1 MSGHFALLNRLRDGS
16 GVADFIREEI
26 RKQEA
31 GVRGEDR
38 LVDRLKELRL
48 PGEFRVFSDVCLEMN
63 DWKVQI
69 DCLVV
74 TDRCCIVL
82 ESKNIS
88 GRLYF
93 NEELDEFYKKEN
105 GTETPI
111 SNPYFQL
118 MRHIRFMK
126 EFLRK
131 TLPQMKVT
139 GAVIMTAKSYRI
151 MQKPTHYPIYKLES
165 MIERVTQMYNSCVG
179 TGFSDGELDLV
190 EKFLQGKRST
200 FVYTPLC
207 EHYRIPPSEIQL
219 GVECP
224 GCGVLGM
231 RRVHTTWSCSA
242 CGKNDRYAHISAVK
256 DYFWIIDKKITNKEF
271 RRFCM
276 IDSKYAA
283 SRMLNSMD
291 LIAYGSGPSR
301 YFVENRKK

>member
-1 MSGHFALLNRLRDGS
+1 MD
-16 GVADFIREEI
+16 
-26 RKQEA
+26 A

-38 LVDRLKELRL
+38 LVERLNELRL
-48 PGEFRVFSDVCLEMN
+48 DGEFRVFSDVCLELD

-69 DCLVV
+69 DCLVL

-88 GRLYF
+88 GHLFF
-93 NEELDEFYKKEN
+93 NEELDEFYKEEN

-126 EFLRK
+126 EFLRN

-139 GAVIMTAKSYRI
+139 GAVIMTAKSFRI

-165 MIERVTQMYNSCVG
+165 MVERITQIYNSSG
-179 TGFSDGELDLV
+179 GSKSFSSEDLDGVV
-190 EKFLQGKRST
+190 EKLLEEKRSA
-200 FVYTPLC
+200 FEYPPLC
-207 EHYRIPPSEIQL
+207 EYYRIPTSEIRL

-231 RRVHTTWSCSA
+231 RRVHTTWRCIA
-242 CGKNDRYAHISAVK
+242 CGKNDRYAHISAVR
-256 DYFWIIDKKITNKEF
+256 DYFRIINKKITNKEF
-271 RRFCM
+271 RRFC
-276 IDSKYAA
+276 ILDSKYSA

-291 LIAYGSGPSR
+291 LIAHGSGPSR

>member
-1 MSGHFALLNRLRDGS
+1 M
-16 GVADFIREEI
+16 
-26 RKQEA
+26 
-31 GVRGEDR
+31 
-38 LVDRLKELRL
+38 
-48 PGEFRVFSDVCLEMN
+48 
-63 DWKVQI
+63 
-69 DCLVV
+69 
-74 TDRCCIVL
+74 L

-93 NEELDEFYKKEN
+93 NEELDEFYKEEN

-131 TLPQMKVT
+131 THPQMKVT
-139 GAVIMTAKSYRI
+139 GAVIMTAKSCRI

-165 MIERVTQMYNSCVG
+165 MVERVTQIYNSSG
-179 TGFSDGELDLV
+179 GENSFSVEELDV
-190 EKFLQGKRST
+190 VGKLLEENRS
-200 FVYTPLC
+200 VYEYPPLC
-207 EHYRIPPSEIQL
+207 EYYRINVSEIRL

-224 GCGVLGM
+224 ACGVLGM
-231 RRVHTTWSCSA
+231 RRVNTTWRCMA
-242 CGKNDRYAHISAVK
+242 CGKNNRYAHKSAVR
-256 DYFWIIDKKITNKEF
+256 DYFRIIERKITNKEF

-291 LIAYGSGPSR
+291 LIAHGSGPSR
-301 YFVENRKK
+301 YFVEK

>member
-1 MSGHFALLNRLRDGS
+1 MSGHFALLNRMRDGS
-16 GVADFIREEI
+16 GIADFIREEI
-26 RKQEA
+26 RKQVA

-48 PGEFRVFSDVCLEMN
+48 PGEFRVFSDVCLEMD

-93 NEELDEFYKKEN
+93 NEELDEFYKEEN

-139 GAVIMTAKSYRI
+139 GAVIMTAKSNRI
-151 MQKPTHYPIYKLES
+151 VQKPTHYPIYKLES

-179 TGFSDGELDLV
+179 NSFSDGELEVV
-190 EKFLQGKRST
+190 EKFLQENRSA

-207 EHYRIPPSEIQL
+207 EHYRIPPSEIRL

-224 GCGVLGM
+224 GCGVFGM
-231 RRVHTTWSCSA
+231 RRVHTTWSCRA
-242 CGKNDRYAHISAVK
+242 CGKNDRYAHLSAVK

-291 LIAYGSGPSR
+291 LIANGSGPSR
-301 YFVENRKK
+301 YFVENSKK

>member
-1 MSGHFALLNRLRDGS
+1 MSGHFALLKRLNDGS
-16 GVADFIREEI
+16 PSTEFIREEI
-26 RKQEA
+26 RKMDA
-31 GVRGEDR
+31 GVRGEERIFQR
-38 LVDRLKELRL
+38 LRELRL
-48 PGEFRVFSDVCLEMN
+48 AGEFRVFSDVCLVLE

-93 NEELDEFYKKEN
+93 NEELDEFYKEEN

-131 TLPQMKVT
+131 SHPQMKVT
-139 GAVIMTAKSYRI
+139 GVVIMTAKSCRI

-165 MIERVTQMYNSCVG
+165 MVERVTQIYNSSSGEIFSVG
-179 TGFSDGELDLV
+179 QLEVV
-190 EKFLQGKRST
+190 EKLLLENRSA
-200 FVYTPLC
+200 FEYPPLC
-207 EHYRIPPSEIQL
+207 EYYRINASEIRL

-224 GCGVLGM
+224 SCGVLGM
-231 RRVHTTWSCSA
+231 RRVHTTWHCLA
-242 CGKNDRYAHISAVK
+242 CGKNDRYAHISAVR
-256 DYFWIIDKKITNKEF
+256 DYFRIINKKITNKEF

-276 IDSKYAA
+276 IDSKYSA

-291 LIAYGSGPSR
+291 LIAHGSGPSR
-301 YFVENRKK
+301 YFVEK

>member
-1 MSGHFALLNRLRDGS
+1 MGGHFALLKKLNDGS
-16 GVADFIREEI
+16 PSSDFISEEI
-26 RKQEA
+26 RKMDA
-31 GVRGEDR
+31 GVRGEETVFQR
-38 LVDRLKELRL
+38 LRELRL
-48 PGEFRVFSDVCLEMN
+48 AGEFRVFPDVFLVLD

-74 TDRCCIVL
+74 TARCFIVL

-93 NEELDEFYKKEN
+93 NEELDEFYKEEN

-126 EFLRK
+126 EYLPN

-139 GAVIMTAKSYRI
+139 GAVIMTAKSCRI

-165 MIERVTQMYNSCVG
+165 MVERVTQIYNSSGVV
-179 TGFSDGELDLV
+179 SYSVQELEVV
-190 EKFLQGKRST
+190 EKLLLENRST
-200 FVYTPLC
+200 FEYPPLC
-207 EHYRIPPSEIQL
+207 EYYRINTSEIRL

-231 RRVHTTWSCSA
+231 RRVNTTWRCMA
-242 CGKNDRYAHISAVK
+242 CGKNNRYAHKSAVR
-256 DYFWIIDKKITNKEF
+256 DYFRIVNRKITNKEF

-301 YFVENRKK
+301 YFVEK

>member
-16 GVADFIREEI
+16 GMADFIREEI

-93 NEELDEFYKKEN
+93 NEELDEFYKEEN
-105 GTETPI
+105 GTEIPI

-151 MQKPTHYPIYKLES
+151 VQKPTHYPIYKLES

-179 TGFSDGELDLV
+179 NSFSDGELEVV
-190 EKFLQGKRST
+190 EKFLQENRSA

-207 EHYRIPPSEIQL
+207 VHYRIPPSEIRL

-224 GCGVLGM
+224 GCGVFGM
-231 RRVHTTWSCSA
+231 RRTGKTWTCQSCN
-242 CGKNDRYAHISAVK
+242 KRDRNAHKKAVN
-256 DYFWIIDKKITNKEF
+256 DYFFLINEKITNRDF
-271 RRFCM
+271 RKFCM
-276 IDSKYAA
+276 VESIYAA
-283 SRMLNSMD
+283 SRMLGNMD
-291 LIAYGSGPSR
+291 LQMHKAGGKTY
-301 YFVENRKK
+301 YTRK